1 MKATKQSAGGT
12 SFHNTTVSA
21 TINELTAVF
30 GQPTHDNN
38 DGQDKVNVEWVL
50 ETDSGKPITI
60 YDWKEYRA
68 IGEDELIEWHI
79 GGHSALD
86 TEEAKIEIESHLIS
100 Y

>member
-1 MKATKQSAGGT
+1 MKATKQSADGT
-12 SFHNTTVSA
+12 SFHHTIVSA

-50 ETDSGKPITI
+50 ETDSGYPITI

-79 GGHSALD
+79 GGHSVSI
-86 TEEAKIEIESHLIS
+86 TEEAKKEIEALLPM
-100 Y
+100 